1 MILVT
6 GGAGFIGS
14 HFVNTW
20 TPGEDVTVVDK
31 MTYAADMKRITRRK
45 IHFLRGNIRS
55 HNTMSALLAQM
66 KPRAIFHFAAE
77 SHVTKSIK
85 EPDIFFKN
93 NVDGTLVL
101 LTATLEYWKT
111 LNDQD
116 RAAFRFVHIS
126 TDEVFG
132 SLGSEE
138 KAFTEDSP
146 HRPSTPYAASKAASD
161 HLVRCFHV
169 TYGLPALI
177 LNSTNNYGIGQHK
190 EKLIPLVISNALA
203 GKPITVHGDG
213 LGTRD
218 WLHVEDFCEA
228 IRIAY
233 DKGSPGES
241 YVVGGMNEKTVLKVI
256 FKICSAL
263 EVDHDLITHVPDRPG
278 NDRRYAVNPAKLMA
292 LGWAPKR
299 VFDLAPIIESLTPK
313 RKAA

>member
-14 HFVNTW
+14 HFVNSW
-20 TPGEDVTVVDK
+20 VPGEDVTVVDK

-77 SHVTKSIK
+77 SHVTKSIN

-111 LNDQD
+111 LGKAEQE
-116 RAAFRFVHIS
+116 AFRFVHIS

-132 SLGSEE
+132 SLGLGD
-138 KAFTEDSP
+138 APFTEDSP

-169 TYGLPALI
+169 TYALPTLI
-177 LNSTNNYGIGQHK
+177 LNCTNNYGIGQHK

-213 LGTRD
+213 MGTRD
-218 WLHVEDFCEA
+218 WIHVEDFCEA
-228 IRIAY
+228 IRVAY
-233 DKGSPGES
+233 DKGTPGEA
-241 YVVGGMNEKTVLKVI
+241 YVVGGMNEKTVLEVI
-256 FKICSAL
+256 FKIGHSL
-263 EVDHDLITHVPDRPG
+263 EVDHSLITHVPDRPG
-278 NDRRYAVNPAKLMA
+278 NDRRYAVLPKKLMA

-299 VFDLAPIIESLTPK
+299 PFDLSPVIESLRSK